1 MISLT
6 LDDLLEQLE
15 QARQMAIEER
25 KPTAMI
31 QATITTAKLLGFDK
45 PVVKDVNADAVQ
57 SISDL
62 MNELSADYSKLSD
75 NELRQMIAIEKKAQV
90 TRVIVDPVTDT
101 KERY

>member
-1 MISLT
+1 MTRLT

-31 QATITTAKLLGFDK
+31 QATVTTAKLLGLDK
-45 PVVKDVNADAVQ
+45 PVIKDVHTDDVQ

-62 MNELSADYSKLSD
+62 MNELANDDQLLPQRISH
-75 NELRQMIAIEKKAQV
+75 AQ
-90 TRVIVDPVTDT
+90 D
-101 KERY
+101 EY